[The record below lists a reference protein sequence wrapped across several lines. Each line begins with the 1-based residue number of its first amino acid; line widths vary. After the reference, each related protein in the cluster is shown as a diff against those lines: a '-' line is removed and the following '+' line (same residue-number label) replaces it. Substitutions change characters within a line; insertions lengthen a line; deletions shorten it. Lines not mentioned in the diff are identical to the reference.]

1 MTVFVDL
8 LNWIEG
14 EGLTYFWGGFLV
26 FIRIGAMLALLPVFG
41 EQMLPARIRL
51 AAAIAFSLIAA
62 PLVVAPKDVGFAE
75 LGTEAVAGLMLGV
88 GLRLMIIALQIA
100 GSIAAQST
108 SLAQILGIQGAD
120 PAPAVSHFLVISGL
134 ALATVLDL
142 HLSVIELILHSYDLM
157 PIGRLP
163 NVEDALSWGLAQ
175 VSQSFAL
182 GFSLA
187 APFVIGGLL
196 YYAAIGAINRAMPTL
211 MVAFIGAPALTGGAM
226 VFLALMAPL
235 IMAVWASAWTDWL
248 QNPFGAGK

>member
-1 MTVFVDL
+1 VFVDL

-120 PAPAVSHFLVISGL
+120 PAPAVS
-134 ALATVLDL
+134 TVGADPV
-142 HLSVIELILHSYDLM
+142 HPREHRKNRTAR
-157 PIGRLP
+157 PIP
-163 NVEDALSWGLAQ
+163 
-175 VSQSFAL
+175 SF
-182 GFSLA
+182 
-187 APFVIGGLL
+187 P
-196 YYAAIGAINRAMPTL
+196 RRR
-211 MVAFIGAPALTGGAM
+211 
-226 VFLALMAPL
+226 
-235 IMAVWASAWTDWL
+235 
-248 QNPFGAGK
+248 